1 MLQNYRG
8 SIFCDI
14 ILVIMSKQKKK
25 RNKKYTGADAAATR
39 PTITRVQAVNRG
51 KLGQWLFENQKM
63 LKMIRNVSL
72 IGLVIAIIV
81 SGIISLF

>member
-1 MLQNYRG
+1 MYNI
-8 SIFCDI
+8 SMAK
-14 ILVIMSKQKKK
+14 VKKK
-25 RNKKYTGADAAATR
+25 RDKKYTGADAAATR

-63 LKMIRNVSL
+63 LKMIRNVLL
-72 IGLVIAIIV
+72 IGLVIAIII

>member
-1 MLQNYRG
+1 MYNI
-8 SIFCDI
+8 SMAK
-14 ILVIMSKQKKK
+14 VKKK

-63 LKMIRNVSL
+63 LKMIRNVLL

>member
-1 MLQNYRG
+1 MYNI
-8 SIFCDI
+8 SMAK
-14 ILVIMSKQKKK
+14 VKKK

-63 LKMIRNVSL
+63 LKMIRNVLL
-72 IGLVIAIIV
+72 IGLVVAIII
-81 SGIISLF
+81 SGIVSLF

>member
-1 MLQNYRG
+1 MAK
-8 SIFCDI
+8 
-14 ILVIMSKQKKK
+14 VKKK

-63 LKMIRNVSL
+63 LKMIRNVLL
-72 IGLVIAIIV
+72 IGLIVAIII
-81 SGIISLF
+81 SGIVSLF

>member
-1 MLQNYRG
+1 MYN
-8 SIFCDI
+8 IPMAK
-14 ILVIMSKQKKK
+14 VKKK

-63 LKMIRNVSL
+63 LKMIRNVLL
-72 IGLVIAIIV
+72 IGLVVAIII

>member
-1 MLQNYRG
+1 MYNI
-8 SIFCDI
+8 SMAK
-14 ILVIMSKQKKK
+14 VKKK

-39 PTITRVQAVNRG
+39 PTITRVRAVNRS

-63 LKMIRNVSL
+63 LKMIRNVLL

>member
-1 MLQNYRG
+1 MYNI
-8 SIFCDI
+8 SMAK
-14 ILVIMSKQKKK
+14 VKKK

-39 PTITRVQAVNRG
+39 LTITRVQAVNRG

-63 LKMIRNVSL
+63 LKMIRNVLL
-72 IGLVIAIIV
+72 IGLVVAIII

>member
-1 MLQNYRG
+1 MYNI
-8 SIFCDI
+8 SMAK
-14 ILVIMSKQKKK
+14 VKKK

-63 LKMIRNVSL
+63 LKMIRNVLL
-72 IGLVIAIIV
+72 IGLIVAIII
-81 SGIISLF
+81 SGIVSLF

>member
-1 MLQNYRG
+1 MYNI
-8 SIFCDI
+8 SMAK
-14 ILVIMSKQKKK
+14 VKKK

-63 LKMIRNVSL
+63 LKMIRNVLL
-72 IGLVIAIIV
+72 IGLVVAIIV

>member
-1 MLQNYRG
+1 MAK
-8 SIFCDI
+8 
-14 ILVIMSKQKKK
+14 VKKK

-63 LKMIRNVSL
+63 LKMIRNVLL
-72 IGLVIAIIV
+72 IGLIVAIII

>member
-1 MLQNYRG
+1 MYNI
-8 SIFCDI
+8 SMAK
-14 ILVIMSKQKKK
+14 VKKK

-39 PTITRVQAVNRG
+39 PTITRVQAVNRS

>member
-1 MLQNYRG
+1 MAK
-8 SIFCDI
+8 
-14 ILVIMSKQKKK
+14 VKKK

-63 LKMIRNVSL
+63 LKMIRNVLL
-72 IGLVIAIIV
+72 IGLVVAIII
-81 SGIISLF
+81 SGIVSLF

>member
-1 MLQNYRG
+1 MYNI
-8 SIFCDI
+8 SMAK
-14 ILVIMSKQKKK
+14 VKKK

-63 LKMIRNVSL
+63 LKMIRNVLL
-72 IGLVIAIIV
+72 IGLVVAIII

>member
-1 MLQNYRG
+1 MYNI
-8 SIFCDI
+8 SMAK
-14 ILVIMSKQKKK
+14 VKKK
-25 RNKKYTGADAAATR
+25 RNKKYTGADGAATR

-63 LKMIRNVSL
+63 LKMIRNVLL

>member
-1 MLQNYRG
+1 MAK
-8 SIFCDI
+8 
-14 ILVIMSKQKKK
+14 VKKK

-63 LKMIRNVSL
+63 LKMIRNVLL
-72 IGLVIAIIV
+72 IGLVIAIII

>member
-1 MLQNYRG
+1 MYNI
-8 SIFCDI
+8 SMAK
-14 ILVIMSKQKKK
+14 VKKK

-63 LKMIRNVSL
+63 LKMIRNILL
-72 IGLVIAIIV
+72 IGLIVAIII

>member
-1 MLQNYRG
+1 MAK
-8 SIFCDI
+8 
-14 ILVIMSKQKKK
+14 VKKK

-63 LKMIRNVSL
+63 LKMIRNVLL
-72 IGLVIAIIV
+72 IGLVIAIII
-81 SGIISLF
+81 SGIVSLF

>member
-1 MLQNYRG
+1 MYNI
-8 SIFCDI
+8 SMDK
-14 ILVIMSKQKKK
+14 VKKK

-63 LKMIRNVSL
+63 LKMIRNVLL